1 MQLDCNAKI
10 MINLNLKSGCNT
22 IAWLISSIKVRDLFP
37 NPAWLNSSSSAAE
50 GVLVQPLFTKYTY
63 TLNGFQTFGFP
74 GGVCKGEKRFLPFL
88 LVKGPGNDLHVGG

>member
-50 GVLVQPLFTKYTY
+50 GVLVQP
-63 TLNGFQTFGFP
+63 
-74 GGVCKGEKRFLPFL
+74 
-88 LVKGPGNDLHVGG
+88 